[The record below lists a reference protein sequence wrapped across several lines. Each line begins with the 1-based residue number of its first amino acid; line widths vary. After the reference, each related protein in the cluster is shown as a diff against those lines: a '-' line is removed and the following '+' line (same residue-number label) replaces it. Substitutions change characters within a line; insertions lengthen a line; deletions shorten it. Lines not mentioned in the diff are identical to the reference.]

1 MPVEAPRNNLPQE
14 VVQVLSFHGLVELVV
29 DPDGEQ
35 TADRVSVAPFEDL
48 LYLLVPGR
56 SRSVDALL
64 RTTAAAVQAR
74 HAQGAYSLRLAGIAR
89 AGQSLVRHPQRQM
102 LEPWLPENVGPGGYI
117 VVEFA
122 AWQCEF
128 TRTEGDEPVRY
139 HGPTP
144 LGRDP
149 RRDAQKWL
157 RALFGGIALLPLVFG
172 LLAPFGWLVWQ
183 GETYPQRWL
192 AMATASVAVA
202 GLVGGTR
209 LLLLTLGFTRWRAGA
224 AEETE
229 APVLSEGLLAPGQ
242 TRLAGVGGLGAG
254 LVALAVLASHW
265 ADGLVWVTGL
275 ANLTVVWGP
284 AWLLHLLVGK
294 RV

>member
-29 DPDGEQ
+29 DPDGAQ
-35 TADRVSVAPFEDL
+35 AADRVSVAPFEDL

-56 SRSVDALL
+56 SPAIDALL
-64 RTTAAAVQAR
+64 KVTAAAVQAR
-74 HAQGAYSLRLAGIAR
+74 HPQGEYSLRLAGIAR
-89 AGQSLVRHPQRQM
+89 AGQSLARHPQRQM
-102 LEPWLPENVGPGGYI
+102 LEPWLPENVGPGGYT

-122 AWQCEF
+122 AWRCEF
-128 TRTEGDEPVRY
+128 TRTEGEEPVRY

-149 RRDAQKWL
+149 RREAQKWL

-192 AMATASVAVA
+192 AMATAAVAVT

-209 LLLLTLGFTRWRAGA
+209 LLLLTLGFVRWRAGA
-224 AEETE
+224 VNESE
-229 APVLSEGLLAPGQ
+229 APVLSEGLLAPAQ

-254 LVALAVLASHW
+254 VVALAVLASHW
-265 ADGLVWVTGL
+265 ADGLVWVAGL

-294 RV
+294 RT